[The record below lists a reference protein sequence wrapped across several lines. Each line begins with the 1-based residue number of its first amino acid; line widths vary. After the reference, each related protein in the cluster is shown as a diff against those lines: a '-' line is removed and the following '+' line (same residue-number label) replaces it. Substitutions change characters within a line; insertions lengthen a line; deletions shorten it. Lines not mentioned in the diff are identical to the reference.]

1 MTAHLFTLKFHTQTT
16 YKMEIKYK
24 INIAKDFSAY
34 PAGRYRTEGK
44 ASGEAFLNDHL
55 MAKLT
60 AAIYENV
67 LLEVDLTG
75 MNGYPSSFISGS
87 FGKFS
92 YELGKLIG
100 KKEASNLLLKHI
112 LFVCNDSNVKIKAF
126 QDEINNP
133 ITKK

>member
-1 MTAHLFTLKFHTQTT
+1 
-16 YKMEIKYK
+16 MEIKYK
-24 INIAKDFSAY
+24 IKVANDFSPY

-67 LLEVDLTG
+67 ILEIDLTG
-75 MNGYPSSFISGS
+75 MNGYPSSFLSGS

-92 YELGKLIG
+92 FELGKLIG
-100 KKEASNLLLKHI
+100 KKEASTLILKHI
-112 LFVCNDSNVKIKAF
+112 HFVCNDSNAKIKAV

>member
-1 MTAHLFTLKFHTQTT
+1 
-16 YKMEIKYK
+16 MEIKYK
-24 INIAKDFSAY
+24 INIAKDFSQY

-55 MAKLT
+55 MAKVFT
-60 AAIYENV
+60 AINESV
-67 LLEVDLTG
+67 LLEIDLTG

-87 FGKFS
+87 FGKLT

-100 KKEASNLLLKHI
+100 KKEASALVLKHI
-112 LFVCNDSNVKIKAF
+112 LFKCEDSEVKIKAF
-126 QDEINNP
+126 IDEINNP

>member
-1 MTAHLFTLKFHTQTT
+1 MKT
-16 YKMEIKYK
+16 KYK
-24 INIAKDFSAY
+24 INIAKDFSPY

-60 AAIYENV
+60 AAIHENV
-67 LLEVDLTG
+67 ILEVDLTG

-100 KKEASNLLLKHI
+100 KNEASNLLLKHL
-112 LFVCNDSNVKIKAF
+112 LFVCNDSSSKIKAF
-126 QDEINNP
+126 QDEIINP

>member
-1 MTAHLFTLKFHTQTT
+1 
-16 YKMEIKYK
+16 MEIKYK
-24 INIAKDFSAY
+24 INVAKDFSPY

-67 LLEVDLTG
+67 LLEIDLAG
-75 MNGYPSSFISGS
+75 MHGYPSSFISGS

-100 KKEASNLLLKHI
+100 KKEASSLLLKHI
-112 LFVCNDSNVKIKAF
+112 HFVCNDSNAKIKAF

-133 ITKK
+133 IAKK

>member
-1 MTAHLFTLKFHTQTT
+1 
-16 YKMEIKYK
+16 MEIKYK

-112 LFVCNDSNVKIKAF
+112 HFVCNDSNAKIKAF
-126 QDEINNP
+126 QDEISNP

>member
-1 MTAHLFTLKFHTQTT
+1 
-16 YKMEIKYK
+16 MEIKYK
-24 INIAKDFSAY
+24 INIANDFSPY
-34 PAGRYRTEGK
+34 PAGRYRSEGK

-55 MAKLT
+55 MAKLFT
-60 AAIYENV
+60 AINEKV
-67 LLEVDLTG
+67 LLEIDLTG

-87 FGKFS
+87 FGKLT

-100 KKEASNLLLKHI
+100 KKEASALVLRHI
-112 LFVCNDSNVKIKAF
+112 QFICDDSNAKIKAI

>member
-1 MTAHLFTLKFHTQTT
+1 LKVHLLTLKFHIQTT
-16 YKMEIKYK
+16 YKMETKYK
-24 INIAKDFSAY
+24 INVAKDFSPY

-55 MAKLT
+55 MAKII
-60 AAIYENV
+60 AAMYENV
-67 LLEVDLTG
+67 ILEVDLTG

-87 FGKFS
+87 FGKLS

-100 KKEASNLLLKHI
+100 GKEASNLVLKHI
-112 LFVCNDSNVKIKAF
+112 HFVCNDSHAKIKAF
-126 QDEINNP
+126 EDEINNP

>member
-1 MTAHLFTLKFHTQTT
+1 MALLFISKFHIQTRYT
-16 YKMEIKYK
+16 MYDKYK
-24 INIAKDFSAY
+24 INVAKDFSEY

-44 ASGEAFLNDHL
+44 ATGEAFLNDHL

-60 AAIYENV
+60 AAIYEKV
-67 LLEVDLTG
+67 ILVIDLTG

-87 FGKFS
+87 FGKFT

-100 KKEASNLLLKHI
+100 KKEASELVLNHI
-112 LFVCNDSNVKIKAF
+112 RFICEDSNVKIQAF
-126 QDEINNP
+126 TDEINNP